1 MNTFVCSHS
10 CRLDHPIE
18 TAADRVINT
27 QMENQR
33 LQGELDNMER
43 RFRKLDSR
51 MIHCS
56 FVDFLSSLIR
66 Y

>member
-1 MNTFVCSHS
+1 MNTFVDIDS

-33 LQGELDNMER
+33 LQSELDNMER

-51 MIHCS
+51 MIHYS
-56 FVDFLSSLIR
+56 FIDFQFSLIR